1 MSKDSPSSKSFR
13 QLTLKDIWNLIKNSF
28 KGFLKEQGLHHGAAL
43 AYYALFAL
51 VPLLYLSITYV
62 GRIIGQNVMIDIIG
76 DVLKNKVG
84 ITDVKG
90 ILEFLNSLDFEKGN
104 FFLEATSIIALL
116 IACSAFLVCLKNSIN
131 AFFDIEV
138 KFNSNRKKFV
148 RNILFRLLSI
158 CGVAI
163 FTGLIVTLY
172 FAQTVVISF
181 GHTLFDQKEWLSLLF
196 FNFAKHG
203 FSLLSNLLIFSAVFK
218 YVHDGNV
225 SWRLAIGGALV
236 TSVLLYVGQLL
247 IKYYLFNFF
256 FAASGGLAGT
266 LFILLAWVYYSSQ
279 IIFFGAKFTAAYAKY
294 MGRPIKFKH

>member
-1 MSKDSPSSKSFR
+1 MSADSPSSKSFR
-13 QLTLKDIWNLIKNSF
+13 HLTIKDVWTLIKNSF
-28 KGFLKEQGLHHGAAL
+28 NGFLEEKGLHHGAAL

-62 GRIIGQNVMIDIIG
+62 GRVIGQDVMIEIIG

-90 ILEFLNSLDFEKGN
+90 IMEFLNSLDFEKGN
-104 FFLEATSIIALL
+104 FFMEATSIIALL

-138 KFNSNRKKFV
+138 NFSSNRKKFV
-148 RNILFRLLSI
+148 QSVLFRLISI
-158 CGVAI
+158 LGVAI
-163 FTGLIVTLY
+163 FTGLIVSLY
-172 FAQTVVISF
+172 FAQTIVISF
-181 GHTLFDQKEWLSLLF
+181 GHHLFDEKEWLSLLF
-196 FNFAKHG
+196 FNVSKHG

-218 YVHDGNV
+218 YVHDGKV
-225 SWRLAIGGALV
+225 SWRLAIGGAVV

-279 IIFFGAKFTAAYAKY
+279 IIFFGAKFTAAYATY

>member
-1 MSKDSPSSKSFR
+1 MSTDLPSSKSFR
-13 QLTLKDIWNLIKNSF
+13 HLTIKDVWILIKNAF
-28 KGFLKEQGLHHGAAL
+28 KGFLEEKGLHHGAAL

-62 GRIIGQNVMIDIIG
+62 GRVIGKDVMIEIIG

-90 ILEFLNSLDFEKGN
+90 IMEFMSSLDFEKGN
-104 FFLEATSIIALL
+104 FFLEAMSIIALL

-138 KFNSNRKKFV
+138 NFSSTRKKFV
-148 RNILFRLLSI
+148 QNVLFRLLSI
-158 CGVAI
+158 LGVAI
-163 FTGLIVTLY
+163 FTGLIVSLY
-172 FAQTVVISF
+172 FAQTIVISF
-181 GHTLFDQKEWLSLLF
+181 GHHLLDQKEWLSLLF
-196 FNFAKHG
+196 FNVAKHG
-203 FSLLSNLLIFSAVFK
+203 FSLLSNLIIFSVVFK
-218 YVHDGNV
+218 YVHDGFV
-225 SWRLAIGGALV
+225 SWKLAIGGALV
-236 TSVLLYVGQLL
+236 TSLLLYIGQLL
-247 IKYYLFNFF
+247 IKYYLFHFF

-279 IIFFGAKFTAAYAKY
+279 IIFFGAKFTAAYAHY

>member
-1 MSKDSPSSKSFR
+1 MSTDLPSSKSFKH
-13 QLTLKDIWNLIKNSF
+13 LTIKDVWILIKNSF
-28 KGFLKEQGLHHGAAL
+28 NGFLEEKGLHHGAAL

-51 VPLLYLSITYV
+51 VPLLYLSITYM
-62 GRIIGQNVMIDIIG
+62 GRLIGQDVMIEIIG
-76 DVLKNKVG
+76 DMLKNKVG
-84 ITDVKG
+84 ITDVNG
-90 ILEFLNSLDFEKGN
+90 IMEFLNSLDFEKGN

-138 KFNSNRKKFV
+138 NFATNRKKFV
-148 RNILFRLLSI
+148 QNVLFRLLSI
-158 CGVAI
+158 LGVAI
-163 FTGLIVTLY
+163 FTGLIVFLY

-181 GHTLFDQKEWLSLLF
+181 GHHLFDQKEWLSLLF
-196 FNFAKHG
+196 FNVAKHG

-218 YVHDGNV
+218 YVHDGKV
-225 SWRLAIGGALV
+225 SWRLALGGALV
-236 TSVLLYVGQLL
+236 TSILLYVGQLL

-266 LFILLAWVYYSSQ
+266 LFIILAWVYYSSQ